1 MYTKQFKH
9 FKRIVALFMVVSFI
23 FTTSFSN
30 STLADTSYNSGLIGQ
45 ELLEELRSM
54 GLGQLDFEQIDPPAQ
69 TTPPALDIAPG
80 GDADIPTQPGHDNAE
95 QDEQPSDQIQ
105 GDQTPGDEEGEQPE
119 GEAPGTEQPGDEVI
133 QTDEPTIGEEISPVM
148 INHVRTMLYAQ
159 PAPPVEE
166 GRLESSDIEES
177 QPEQGDSQT
186 PPSDSIPEGDGED
199 TQPDLSS
206 NSKPDDEVDVTTPG
220 AIQIPNNPILT
231 QREHLREYVQ
241 GLTGKQI
248 VSLDE
253 FYVTEEEW
261 LDLYSLLTE
270 EQYQDVIEARK
281 PECDYL
287 QASPLIREK
296 VAKRE
301 ENTFASTNRVKP
313 IDGLEMSKSSA
324 INPETGQ
331 TTITMEA
338 YTSGTYTTES
348 IGADIVLVLDQS
360 GSMRDPFEK
369 KGGKSKLNVL
379 KEKVENFINEATD
392 TNLNHRIAIVGF
404 GSGDMDG
411 GNPDYENTELLVG
424 SEEHKY
430 GSISDQAYKLAFQKV
445 TDSNGT
451 NNLRASVNKLAAS
464 GATRSDLGLEIA
476 RKIFEQNSNI
486 EIVNGV
492 EYVRPRVVIMF
503 TDGEPNNLNGFDRKI
518 AASAVNEAK
527 ELKQAYKA
535 TVYAI
540 GVIPGSNVSDT
551 SSDVN
556 RYMHGV
562 SSNYPNAS
570 GVKGNWRWEIDLGTG
585 NNKAGYYLTAT
596 TADGLGGIFGSI
608 LESIIRPDVTASAV
622 IKDYV
627 SKYFK
632 FPEGSSD
639 VRLSIYDATGSD
651 EEVEWSGPREAQDV
665 TVEYYYDKDTASDS
679 TSKVVG
685 IGVTGFDFWNNYVR
699 KVDGQWKGSK
709 IVIQFDVEPIDGFVG
724 GNSVPTN
731 TADSGIYED
740 GKGVGGTLGHFDV
753 PTVDVPI
760 QYDFTPYDQKV
771 YITNQVEDLTTLLT
785 KAPSEGVEYQIGE
798 GNYKLGSPFND
809 FVDIT
814 YNVKQSAQ
822 DITNTY
828 TVEHTSSKGT
838 WEQETKVP
846 YLPIDDNYASK
857 HDYEIG
863 CSIKPIFEGNCV
875 EKPIINKTAS
885 VYVYT
890 PELTYKDEEI
900 YLGEN
905 AQEEVIEKLSPIPTW
920 VCKGNGEIGSI
931 EGTAPTLQY
940 SYLNQLQQS
949 IGDWWLE
956 ENTPIDVK
964 VAVSKENTESIDI
977 TKYTTI
983 YNGDKVT
990 EGTDFTINVKTCE
1003 LVINKVGEGIQENEN
1018 FIFDV
1023 IRTNGT
1029 EGEPSKFQEKYGKA
1043 QVVIKGTGEVTL
1055 IGLPIGSYTVQEDE
1069 DWSWR
1074 YEATQSPD
1082 GSIILSRNTPE
1093 GKVTITNTR
1102 KNNKWLTDEQIET
1115 NTFTVKA
1122 PKLPLFPQ
1130 F

>member
-30 STLADTSYNSGLIGQ
+30 STLADTSYNSELMGQ

-54 GLGQLDFEQIDPPAQ
+54 GLGQLDFEQIDPPVQ
-69 TTPPALDIAPG
+69 TTPPALDITPG
-80 GDADIPTQPGHDNAE
+80 GDADIPT
-95 QDEQPSDQIQ
+95 
-105 GDQTPGDEEGEQPE
+105 
-119 GEAPGTEQPGDEVI
+119 QPGDEVI
-133 QTDEPTIGEEISPVM
+133 QTDEPTIEEEISSVM

-177 QPEQGDSQT
+177 QPEQGDNQT

-199 TQPDLSS
+199 TQPDLPS

-231 QREHLREYVQ
+231 QRERLREYVQ

-287 QASPLIREK
+287 QAGPLIREK

-301 ENTFASTNRVKP
+301 ENTFASTNRIKP

-369 KGGKSKLNVL
+369 KGGKSKLDVL
-379 KEKVENFINEATD
+379 KEKVQNFINEATE

-404 GSGDMDG
+404 GSGDMDR
-411 GNPDYENTELLVG
+411 GNPDYENTELFVG
-424 SEEHKY
+424 SEEHEY

-451 NNLRASVNKLAAS
+451 NNLKASVNKLAAS

-503 TDGEPNNLNGFDRKI
+503 TDGEPNNWNGFDKKI

-570 GVKGNWRWEIDLGTG
+570 GVKGHWEWKIDLGTG

-608 LESIIRPDVTASAV
+608 LENIIRPDVTASAV

-639 VRLSIYDATGSD
+639 VRFSIYDATGSD

-685 IGVTGFDFWNNYVR
+685 IGVTGFDFWSNYVR

-785 KAPSEGVEYQIGE
+785 EAPSEGIEYQIGE
-798 GNYKLGSPFND
+798 GDYKLGSPNND

-814 YNVKQSAQ
+814 YTVKQGDKEIS
-822 DITNTY
+822 TY
-828 TVEHTSSKGT
+828 TVEHTSNKGVWST
-838 WEQETKVP
+838 QTKVP
-846 YLPIDDNYASK
+846 YLPITDNYEAK
-857 HDYEIG
+857 HNYKIE
-863 CSIKPIFEGNCV
+863 CSINPISTGTIENQSIG
-875 EKPIINKTAS
+875 EKDVN

-940 SYLNQLQQS
+940 SYFNQLQQP

-1122 PKLPLFPQ
+1122 PMLPLFPQ